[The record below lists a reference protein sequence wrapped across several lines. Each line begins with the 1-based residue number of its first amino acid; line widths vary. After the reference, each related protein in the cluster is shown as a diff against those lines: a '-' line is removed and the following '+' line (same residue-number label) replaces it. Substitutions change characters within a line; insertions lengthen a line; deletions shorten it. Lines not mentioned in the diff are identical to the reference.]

1 MKIMKIKT
9 WSRIE
14 EIELDELYRKQLNF
28 KDLAKKFSCTVAEIK
43 RKLKETED
51 LE

>member
-1 MKIMKIKT
+1 MKNMKIKT

-14 EIELDELYRKQLNF
+14 EIELDELYRKQWDF
-28 KDLAKKFSCTVAEIK
+28 KDLAKKFSCTVAEVK

>member
-1 MKIMKIKT
+1 MKNREVKT
-9 WSRIE
+9 WTRIE
-14 EIELDELYRKQLNF
+14 EIELDELYRKQWDY
-28 KDLAKKFSCTVAEIK
+28 KDLAKKFSCTVADVK